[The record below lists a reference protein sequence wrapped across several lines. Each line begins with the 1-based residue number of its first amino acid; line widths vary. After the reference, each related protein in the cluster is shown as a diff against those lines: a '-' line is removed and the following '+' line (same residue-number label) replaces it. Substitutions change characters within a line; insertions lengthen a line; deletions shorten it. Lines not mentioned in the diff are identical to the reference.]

1 MKVLLR
7 RNVSNLGKIG
17 EVVEVKPGYA
27 RNYLLPQHLA
37 VEPSPANLKAVEIE
51 KKKHLDEMARLRKEV
66 EARAKAVEGKEI
78 TITAKANEEGQLY
91 GSVGPRDIAKA
102 LMAEGFTVHVDQVRM
117 AEHLKRLDTVTVTV
131 HLGDDIESQVKVW
144 VVPEKTAADLVKD
157 AATAEG
163 HTGDANTHGDSATS
177 DQAAS

>member
-7 RNVSNLGKIG
+7 RNVPQLGQIG
-17 EVVEVKPGYA
+17 DLVEVKPGYA

-91 GSVGPRDIAKA
+91 GSVGPAQIAEVLTREGIFVEADNVDLPEPIKKLDKFDITLKFAQDVTA
-102 LMAEGFTVHVDQVRM
+102 TVHVWIVPDRESPPPR
-117 AEHLKRLDTVTVTV
+117 AE
-131 HLGDDIESQVKVW
+131 
-144 VVPEKTAADLVKD
+144 PAAEQQPDP
-157 AATAEG
+157 
-163 HTGDANTHGDSATS
+163 
-177 DQAAS
+177 DQAES